1 MHPVIRTLLLATGIA
16 GVLASHAPVAQAIT
30 IRLADVQGDVAVV

>member
-30 IRLADVQGDVAVV
+30 IRLADVQGRKAVA